1 MSSTGVVLP
10 TLTRYISGL
19 VTLHR
24 YWRPGGAWTGGV
36 QVTLARVPVVVV
48 VTVVALVV
56 VVGRLPGTSIT
67 GGGFMGS
74 LPGGRSMGG
83 RARLVVLDGGSGGC
97 LPGVAGGTLGR
108 GTGG

>member
-1 MSSTGVVLP
+1 M
-10 TLTRYISGL
+10 
-19 VTLHR
+19 
-24 YWRPGGAWTGGV
+24 
-36 QVTLARVPVVVV
+36 LARVPGVVV

-56 VVGRLPGTSIT
+56 VVGRLLGTSVT
-67 GGGFMGS
+67 GGGGFMGS